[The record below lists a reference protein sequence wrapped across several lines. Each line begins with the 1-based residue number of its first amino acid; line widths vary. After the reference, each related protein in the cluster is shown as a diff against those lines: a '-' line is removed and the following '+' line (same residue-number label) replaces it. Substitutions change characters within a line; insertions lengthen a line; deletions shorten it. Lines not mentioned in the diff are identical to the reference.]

1 MARRRRNRRYRR
13 SRLTVPFRILS
24 FFLICGA
31 ILAALLL
38 FFKVQTVT
46 VAGNSRYTQE
56 EILAVTDIQEGENL
70 FLINKYAVASAI
82 TGQLPYV
89 EAVQIRRSLPDGIVI
104 EVQEC
109 EPVAAVVQG
118 EEAWLISASG
128 KLLEKV
134 TESGAWRYLKVRG
147 CELLLP
153 TVSTIAQL
161 PADGTITREE
171 LLSLL
176 AVLRERGMLEQT
188 AWIDCSDPEKLVM
201 RYAGRFDVELLYTA
215 DFSKKLKAL
224 EEIIGYLE
232 DNETGTILLTMPD
245 KSSFKPHAIS

>member
-176 AVLRERGMLEQT
+176 AVLRERGVLEQT
-188 AWIDCSDPEKLVM
+188 VWIDCSDPEKLVM

>member
-89 EAVQIRRSLPDGIVI
+89 EAVQIRRSLPDGIGG
-104 EVQEC
+104 
-109 EPVAAVVQG
+109 AAG
-118 EEAWLISASG
+118 NFRARFGCDG
-128 KLLEKV
+128 KARLERD
-134 TESGAWRYLKVRG
+134 GAGSVRSV
-147 CELLLP
+147 P
-153 TVSTIAQL
+153 QRRRRQA
-161 PADGTITREE
+161 
-171 LLSLL
+171 
-176 AVLRERGMLEQT
+176 
-188 AWIDCSDPEKLVM
+188 
-201 RYAGRFDVELLYTA
+201 
-215 DFSKKLKAL
+215 
-224 EEIIGYLE
+224 
-232 DNETGTILLTMPD
+232 
-245 KSSFKPHAIS
+245 

>member
-134 TESGAWRYLKVRG
+134 TESSAWRYLKVRG

-176 AVLRERGMLEQT
+176 AVLQERGMLEQT

>member
-1 MARRRRNRRYRR
+1 M
-13 SRLTVPFRILS
+13 
-24 FFLICGA
+24 
-31 ILAALLL
+31 
-38 FFKVQTVT
+38 
-46 VAGNSRYTQE
+46 
-56 EILAVTDIQEGENL
+56 
-70 FLINKYAVASAI
+70 
-82 TGQLPYV
+82 
-89 EAVQIRRSLPDGIVI
+89 
-104 EVQEC
+104 
-109 EPVAAVVQG
+109 
-118 EEAWLISASG
+118 
-128 KLLEKV
+128 

-176 AVLRERGMLEQT
+176 AVLQERGMLEQT

>member
-82 TGQLPYV
+82 TDLEPSV
-89 EAVQIRRSLPDGIVI
+89 PD
-104 EVQEC
+104 
-109 EPVAAVVQG
+109 VV
-118 EEAWLISASG
+118 SG
-128 KLLEKV
+128 
-134 TESGAWRYLKVRG
+134 R
-147 CELLLP
+147 
-153 TVSTIAQL
+153 
-161 PADGTITREE
+161 
-171 LLSLL
+171 
-176 AVLRERGMLEQT
+176 
-188 AWIDCSDPEKLVM
+188 
-201 RYAGRFDVELLYTA
+201 
-215 DFSKKLKAL
+215 
-224 EEIIGYLE
+224 
-232 DNETGTILLTMPD
+232 
-245 KSSFKPHAIS
+245 

>member
-176 AVLRERGMLEQT
+176 AVLQERGMLEQT

>member
-134 TESGAWRYLKVRG
+134 TESSAWRYLKVRG